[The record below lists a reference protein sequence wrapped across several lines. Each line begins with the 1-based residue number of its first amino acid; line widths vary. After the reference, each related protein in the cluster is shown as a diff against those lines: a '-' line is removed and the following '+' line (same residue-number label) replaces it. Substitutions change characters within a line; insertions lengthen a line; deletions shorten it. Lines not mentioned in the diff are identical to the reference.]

1 MQQYIE
7 QTYYSTVKIYTDG
20 SKDPESGF
28 TAAVV
33 YIPQFKV
40 KISKRISDHISVF
53 TTEIIAI
60 FLALQWIEEVQPI
73 RSVICT
79 DSLSVLN
86 SLLSGNATATQDMI
100 FEVMQSLFRISQSRL
115 IVNFMWV
122 HHSVEGHEEADRLA
136 KQALKH
142 AQIDIK
148 VSMSKTEVKGLIANE
163 IKKWQKQWDSG
174 RKGRHLHHIQEK
186 VGLERRKYGN
196 RKDDVLMSRIWTLFV
211 KSVPT

>member
-28 TAAVV
+28 TAAAV

-40 KISKRISDHISVF
+40 NISKSISDQISVF

-86 SLLSGNATATQDMI
+86 SLLRGNATARQDMI
-100 FEVMQSLFRISQSRL
+100 FEVMQSLFRIGQSGL

-122 HHSVEGHEEADRLA
+122 PSHMGVDGNEVADHLV
-136 KQALKH
+136 KLALKQ

-163 IKKWQKQWDSG
+163 IRKKWQKEWDSG
-174 RKGRHLHHIQEK
+174 RKGRHLYHIQEK
-186 VGLERRKYGN
+186 VGRE
-196 RKDDVLMSRIWTLFV
+196 
-211 KSVPT
+211 